1 MIRIFKVVSILVTVI
16 MDRKD
21 DNEDVIAEE
30 SRRNKSKGGLFGK
43 FRGYIAR
50 DKSRSISE
58 SFAEENAV
66 NTEVFETSDVDSD
79 TVDARTS
86 DIRHLEIKQET
97 RQKQTG
103 TNFEAENQSLEVKLE
118 QVKAKFEGE
127 NHSLEAKFS
136 QVFGELSERMR
147 QQNIRVERG
156 TKVNTLCDSINL
168 VM

>member
-1 MIRIFKVVSILVTVI
+1 M
-16 MDRKD
+16 
-21 DNEDVIAEE
+21 E
-30 SRRNKSKGGLFGK
+30 RRNKSKGGLLGK
-43 FRGYIAR
+43 VRGYIAK

-79 TVDARTS
+79 TVDVRTS
-86 DIRHLEIKQET
+86 DIRNLEIKQET

-103 TNFEAENQSLEVKLE
+103 TNFEAENQQSLEVKLE
-118 QVKAKFEGE
+118 QAKAKFEGE

-136 QVFGELSERMR
+136 KVFGELSERMR
-147 QQNIRVERG
+147 QQNIRVERR
-156 TKVNTLCDSINL
+156 TKVNTMFDCINL